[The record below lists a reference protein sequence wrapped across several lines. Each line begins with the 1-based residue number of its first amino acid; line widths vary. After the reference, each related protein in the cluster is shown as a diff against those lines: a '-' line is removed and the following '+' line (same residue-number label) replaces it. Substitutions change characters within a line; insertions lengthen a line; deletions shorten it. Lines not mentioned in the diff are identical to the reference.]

1 MRRRGQYA
9 KEQEEQGKG
18 KDSGR
23 DLLGDGHIISHLS
36 LSQPPDPSQPSCS
49 VFDVFERSCM
59 EGDVSGSVETS
70 HLIEKEN
77 GLPNWE

>member
-1 MRRRGQYA
+1 MGR
-9 KEQEEQGKG
+9 E
-18 KDSGR
+18 GR
-23 DLLGDGHIISHLS
+23 DLPGDGHIISRLRI
-36 LSQPPDPSQPSCS
+36 SQPPDPSQPSYS

-59 EGDVSGSVETS
+59 EEDASGSVETS